1 MAKTPPP
8 FTCTECRSPAAK
20 WSGQC
25 GSCGAWNTL
34 VELTATSSQTATEVT
49 TLASVSLADGVA
61 RPTGVDEF
69 DRLFGGGLLP
79 GSVTLLYGEPGAGK
93 STLLSQV
100 AIAAASRGTTVLLVA
115 AEESAAQVR
124 LRTER
129 LGTLPDQLLIIA
141 TTSLDEALHAAEDRN
156 ADLVIV
162 DSIQAVR
169 ASDIAGPSGSINQLR
184 TAAERLVAL
193 AKHRGPAVIVVGHV
207 TKDGEVAGPRSLEHM
222 VDTVVAFEGDR
233 HQSLRVARAIKH
245 RFGTTGE
252 VGLFEMGSNGLAAVE
267 DPGRLLLDEHVHEVA
282 GSALAIVLEGHRP
295 LVTELQT
302 LVVDSHGGNARRTA
316 SGVDNA
322 RITLLLAVLE
332 ARCGINLAG
341 LDVFA
346 SVTGGLKA
354 TEPAADLPLALA
366 LTAAVTERAIPR
378 GLASFGEVGL
388 AGELRRVRGADRR
401 ISEAA
406 RLGLSGV
413 IVPSSTPEISC
424 SIPVLRA
431 ATLDEAINLAR
442 TFTPNTTE
450 PSRR

>member
-1 MAKTPPP
+1 MAGPAP
-8 FTCTECRSPAAK
+8 FTCTTCATPARK

-25 GSCGAWNTL
+25 PSCHAWNTL
-34 VELTATSSQTATEVT
+34 VELGEAKTSATVQS
-49 TLASVSLADGVA
+49 LASVSVADGA
-61 RPTGVDEF
+61 PRPTGVDEF

-100 AIAAASRGTTVLLVA
+100 AIAAATRRTTVLLIC

-129 LGTLPDQLLIIA
+129 LGTLPEQLLIIA
-141 TTSLDEALHAAEDRN
+141 TTSLDESLLAAETSN
-156 ADLVIV
+156 AELVIV
-162 DSIQAVR
+162 DSIQALR
-169 ASDIAGPSGSINQLR
+169 ASDVAGPSGAINQLR
-184 TAAERLVAL
+184 TCAERLVAL

-233 HQSLRVARAIKH
+233 HQTLRIARAVKH

-252 VGLFEMGSNGLAAVE
+252 VGLFEMGATGLAAVQ
-267 DPGRLLLDEHVHEVA
+267 DPGQLLLDEHVVDVA

-302 LVVDSHGGNARRTA
+302 LVVDAHGGSARRTA
-316 SGVDNA
+316 SGVDHA
-322 RITLLLAVLE
+322 RISLLLAVLE

-354 TEPAADLPLALA
+354 TEPAVDLPLALA
-366 LTAAVTERAIPR
+366 LTAAVTERALPR
-378 GLASFGEVGL
+378 GLAAFGEVGL
-388 AGELRRVRGADRR
+388 AGELRRVRGAERR
-401 ISEAA
+401 IAEAQ
-406 RLGLSGV
+406 RLGLRGV
-413 IVPSSTPEISC
+413 IVPATTPEIET
-424 SIPVLRA
+424 SISVLRA
-431 ATLDEAINLAR
+431 TTLGEAIELAR
-442 TFTPNTTE
+442 NF
-450 PSRR
+450 